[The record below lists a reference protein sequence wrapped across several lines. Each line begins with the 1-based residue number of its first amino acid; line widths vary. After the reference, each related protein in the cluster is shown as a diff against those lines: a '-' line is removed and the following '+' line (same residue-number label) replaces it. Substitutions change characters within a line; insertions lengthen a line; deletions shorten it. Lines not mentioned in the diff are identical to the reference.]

1 MAQTY
6 VQFQDEARDKV
17 VAIFPG
23 TMESDP
29 QPLDAYPVQ
38 GMLDDDDQMV
48 LDYLDPPITPEMIV
62 ANNTAMRNTLL
73 SVATLA
79 TDPLQDAVD
88 LDDATEADIALLKKW
103 KQYRVAVNR
112 ADLTFTNVIWPALPI

>member
-1 MAQTY
+1 MTQTY

-23 TMESDP
+23 TMEDDP

-38 GMLDDDDQMV
+38 GMLDGSDELV
-48 LDYLDPPITPEMIV
+48 LNYLNPPITPEMEL
-62 ANNTAMRNTLL
+62 ANNTATRNSLL
-73 SVATLA
+73 SIATLA
-79 TDPLQDAVD
+79 INPLQDAVD
-88 LDDATEADIALLKKW
+88 LDDATDADIALLKKW

-112 ADLTFTNVIWPALPI
+112 ADLNLPNVIWPVPPV